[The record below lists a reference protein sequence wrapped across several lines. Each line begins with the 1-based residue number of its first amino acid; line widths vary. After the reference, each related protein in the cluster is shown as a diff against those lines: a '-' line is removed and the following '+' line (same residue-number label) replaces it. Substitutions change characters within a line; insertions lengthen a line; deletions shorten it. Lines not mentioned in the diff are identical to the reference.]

1 MYIPMKITML
11 LLNPIFFKFL
21 YSKTFPNKVVDMFQD
36 KSIPNCQQLQVI
48 HVLLE
53 KNRGASVALS
63 STY

>member
-11 LLNPIFFKFL
+11 LLNPIFFKFF
-21 YSKTFPNKVVDMFQD
+21 SKTFPNKVVDMFQD